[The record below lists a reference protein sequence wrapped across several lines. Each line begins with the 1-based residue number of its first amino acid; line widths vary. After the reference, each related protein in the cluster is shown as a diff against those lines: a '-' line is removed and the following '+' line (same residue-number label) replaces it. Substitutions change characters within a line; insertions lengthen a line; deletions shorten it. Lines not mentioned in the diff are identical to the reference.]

1 MKPVIPTGPCQNRWD
16 QKKTPGIEL
25 RAARGVPDGEKTR
38 GFTLVEVLVAV
49 VVAVVVFLAF
59 FSLHAIGLRSRA
71 HARLVSA
78 ALNAAADF
86 VDQVA
91 LSGGDPVVIDGEGVA
106 DSGFLENGVRTGSGS
121 VFSRRWDI
129 QRGVPAPHLV
139 TVRVILCWSEP
150 RKPPP
155 TAGHCDFPDPTPPH
169 VALEAVLYRP

>member
-1 MKPVIPTGPCQNRWD
+1 MKDPS
-16 QKKTPGIEL
+16 
-25 RAARGVPDGEKTR
+25 

-49 VVAVVVFLAF
+49 VVALVVFLAF
-59 FSLHAIGLRSRA
+59 FSLHAIGIRTRA
-71 HARLVSA
+71 HARLAST
-78 ALNAAADF
+78 ALDGAADF

-91 LSGGDPVVIDGEGVA
+91 VSVGDSVVIDGEGVA
-106 DSGFLENGVRTGSGS
+106 DSGFVEKGVRTGSGA

-150 RKPPP
+150 GKPPP
-155 TAGHCDFPDPTPPH
+155 TSLHCDFPDPTAPH

>member
-1 MKPVIPTGPCQNRWD
+1 MPGVTPSTGTIFVPCPWTGRWGGWRE
-16 QKKTPGIEL
+16 P
-25 RAARGVPDGEKTR
+25 P

-59 FSLHAIGLRSRA
+59 FGVHAIGIRTRA
-71 HARLVSA
+71 HARLASA
-78 ALNAAADF
+78 ALNVAADF

-91 LSGGDPVVIDGEGVA
+91 VSAGDTVVINGEGVA
-106 DSGFLENGVRTGSGS
+106 DSGFLENGVPTGSGA

-150 RKPPP
+150 GKPLP
-155 TAGHCDFPDPTPPH
+155 TAVHCDFPDPAAPH

>member
-1 MKPVIPTGPCQNRWD
+1 M
-16 QKKTPGIEL
+16 PGIIPQ
-25 RAARGVPDGEKTR
+25 AARGVPHGKDTP
-38 GFTLVEVLVAV
+38 GFTLVEVLVSV

-59 FSLHAIGLRSRA
+59 FSLHAIGIRSRA
-71 HARLVSA
+71 HARLASA

-91 LSGGDPVVIDGEGVA
+91 LSGGDSVVIDGEGVA
-106 DSGFLENGVRTGSGS
+106 DAGFLENGVRTGSGL

-129 QRGVPAPHLV
+129 QRGVPGPHLV

-150 RKPPP
+150 QKPPP
-155 TAGHCDFPDPTPPH
+155 MAVHCDFPDPTAPH